1 MGYAGK
7 LEEKLKAQRLRKQGF
22 SYKEI
27 LQTISVSKDTISRWC
42 KDIELSAEQKECL
55 LQNKFAGQ
63 KKGSIVAAENKRK
76 ARLVRIQIITQES
89 LEDLGDLVERDI
101 FISGI
106 ALYAAEGDK
115 TDGKGGF
122 SNSDPKLIKFMTKW
136 FLEFAKVPKE
146 QLRGVIYLHDN
157 LDENKAKLFWS
168 KITNIPLSQFRK
180 TYIVKQTKKN
190 TRFKKRIHEYGVFS
204 IRFSNSHIHR
214 KIMGWISAMFD
225 ARISLHSAIA
235 QR

>member
-101 FISGI
+101 FPTSSRVFGRP
-106 ALYAAEGDK
+106 
-115 TDGKGGF
+115 
-122 SNSDPKLIKFMTKW
+122 S
-136 FLEFAKVPKE
+136 
-146 QLRGVIYLHDN
+146 LRPNRSSSTRRSRSERDC
-157 LDENKAKLFWS
+157 
-168 KITNIPLSQFRK
+168 
-180 TYIVKQTKKN
+180 N
-190 TRFKKRIHEYGVFS
+190 T
-204 IRFSNSHIHR
+204 
-214 KIMGWISAMFD
+214 
-225 ARISLHSAIA
+225 
-235 QR
+235 